1 MEHISKEEKNEL
13 ILGFKIA
20 LRTLAYCFIVSMI
33 VLCSIFVLFPKTS
46 LKINEEFGFVKVQ
59 EYNYQL
65 IYNRSGKITDL
76 YNLVL
81 FEEKQK
87 NTAKELIYIDKML
100 ERKDYAEFCNA
111 MDKASLENVKDK
123 NMIPYSSNV
132 NGYLFSRKVI
142 CLYDKGNESFDSYIY
157 KQTKTG
163 DVNEYSFSTYVD
175 LVFSDENLT
184 NDQKKVKFDSLLQL
198 SEVDGESMVNLETLI
213 SNRVNALNEKIA
225 GESDNNQKIISNY
238 TLMRIYASR
247 YYVYTTQGNDLLKN
261 ENLELY
267 KQTKLELNNLIN
279 A

>member
-100 ERKDYAEFCNA
+100 
-111 MDKASLENVKDK
+111 
-123 NMIPYSSNV
+123 
-132 NGYLFSRKVI
+132 
-142 CLYDKGNESFDSYIY
+142 
-157 KQTKTG
+157 
-163 DVNEYSFSTYVD
+163 
-175 LVFSDENLT
+175 
-184 NDQKKVKFDSLLQL
+184 
-198 SEVDGESMVNLETLI
+198 
-213 SNRVNALNEKIA
+213 
-225 GESDNNQKIISNY
+225 
-238 TLMRIYASR
+238 
-247 YYVYTTQGNDLLKN
+247 
-261 ENLELY
+261 
-267 KQTKLELNNLIN
+267 
-279 A
+279 